1 MMIRER
7 EIKDYVGLSGNV
19 VVLQTCWEW
28 FVREEDRGNRIIR
41 AVLHLDEWAI
51 PQHGVNDFGMSW
63 EDLVMKRIEENQ
75 RTMVEMN
82 KEVRDLTTMVG
93 NGRQERQ
100 QPSFFAANVHGEPDD
115 GDVHGEVDDANVQ
128 GEADDVDVH
137 AEENE
142 AAPSFQTAGYTNEC
156 GCLDKEKDDVED
168 VGLIRMFL
176 FLRAQECFFL
186 GTERQV
192 DNMLFVHHNHWWCYN
207 VKIPSMEMF
216 ALDSVGHNR
225 KECKKIDTVIIL
237 DVDNVLRDEVLQDLG
252 FS

>member
-82 KEVRDLTTMVG
+82 KESEMIGFHDIINAEFVSAIKCHTMYF
-93 NGRQERQ
+93 E
-100 QPSFFAANVHGEPDD
+100 
-115 GDVHGEVDDANVQ
+115 
-128 GEADDVDVH
+128 
-137 AEENE
+137 
-142 AAPSFQTAGYTNEC
+142 T
-156 GCLDKEKDDVED
+156 
-168 VGLIRMFL
+168 
-176 FLRAQECFFL
+176 
-186 GTERQV
+186 
-192 DNMLFVHHNHWWCYN
+192 MLM
-207 VKIPSMEMF
+207 IPSMEMF